1 MNKVIISIVLA
12 VAIMLLFSGNLVWGS
27 VSIPYREVVG
37 ALTGNQTVSDTYGY
51 IILESRLPQA
61 ITALL
66 SGAALAT
73 SGLLLQT
80 AFEILWLDRMFLES
94 AVEQDWLLPSLC

>member
-12 VAIMLLFSGNLVWGS
+12 VAIMLLFFGNLVWGS
-27 VSIPYREVVG
+27 VNIPYREVVSV
-37 ALTGNQTVSDTYGY
+37 LTGNQTVSDTYGY

-73 SGLLLQT
+73 VVGVL
-80 AFEILWLDRMFLES
+80 
-94 AVEQDWLLPSLC
+94 VEVPVMLTLVYIANKSRNYFDN

>member
-1 MNKVIISIVLA
+1 MNKIIISIVLA
-12 VAIMLLFSGNLVWGS
+12 VAIMLLFFGNLVWGS
-27 VSIPYREVVG
+27 VNIPYRDVVSV
-37 ALTGNQTVSDTYGY
+37 LTGNQTVSDTYGY

-73 SGLLLQT
+73 VVGVL
-80 AFEILWLDRMFLES
+80 
-94 AVEQDWLLPSLC
+94 VEVPVMLTLVYIANKSRNYFDN